1 MSNKKECIR
10 FEKLPKNIDELKLMA
25 QDCFESPF
33 KMAALSVA
41 VFCNYENDVDS
52 TIEMLNYI
60 KGPRELSPY
69 DIQFI
74 RDRLKGMGYVVRSY
88 IKGSSP
94 DNDYAISAPYEI
106 EVEDTEDTEQ
116 VIQAVTLLKKEG
128 YDARVYVSGGT
139 MHGYVFAKGEAFQ
152 KVAKIL
158 EQVERVNLNEE
169 PVNKSLA
176 ESIKKHS

>member
-74 RDRLKGMGYVVRSY
+74 RVRLKGMGHVVRSY

-106 EVEDTEDTEQ
+106 EVEDNPYSYNNEGYATLYLKSSGADSPRP
-116 VIQAVTLLKKEG
+116 VTLRFKPSTNQWFLWEHTFLSSIRMPK
-128 YDARVYVSGGT
+128 SQ
-139 MHGYVFAKGEAFQ
+139 EAW
-152 KVAKIL
+152 A
-158 EQVERVNLNEE
+158 
-169 PVNKSLA
+169 
-176 ESIKKHS
+176 